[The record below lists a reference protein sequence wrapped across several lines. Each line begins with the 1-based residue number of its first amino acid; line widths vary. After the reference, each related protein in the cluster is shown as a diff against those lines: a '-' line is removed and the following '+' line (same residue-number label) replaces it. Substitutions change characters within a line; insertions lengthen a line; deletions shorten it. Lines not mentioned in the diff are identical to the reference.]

1 MGASPEQ
8 VRRVDSVTEA
18 ACCVTWR
25 TGTEEWQA
33 GVDPKDRQ
41 CHVRL
46 AVFALDEGAVS
57 ACLDAESVGGK
68 PLAERRRGGL
78 SSLNSVSRLA
88 VGCERPRTQ
97 VHRQGC
103 ARHPG
108 LDAALAS
115 DWAGTARHTIEFE
128 ASEKIH
134 GRESVPI
141 SAKRLPPPGFGEE
154 SCSAGGCVSAPSV
167 DQMVND
173 PTRS

>member
-1 MGASPEQ
+1 
-8 VRRVDSVTEA
+8 
-18 ACCVTWR
+18 
-25 TGTEEWQA
+25 
-33 GVDPKDRQ
+33 VDPKDRQ

-57 ACLDAESVGGK
+57 ACLDAESVRGK

-128 ASEKIH
+128 ASEKITGESQCQFPPAAPAAWVWRRKLL
-134 GRESVPI
+134 GRG
-141 SAKRLPPPGFGEE
+141 LCFGAVGRPDGE
-154 SCSAGGCVSAPSV
+154 
-167 DQMVND
+167 
-173 PTRS
+173 